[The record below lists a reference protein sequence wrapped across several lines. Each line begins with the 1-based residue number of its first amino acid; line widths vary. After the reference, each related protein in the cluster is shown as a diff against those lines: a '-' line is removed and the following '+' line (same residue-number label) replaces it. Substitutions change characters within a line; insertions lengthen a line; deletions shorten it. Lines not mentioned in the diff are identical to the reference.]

1 MNKIYL
7 SPPEIRP
14 EDSTAMQAVM
24 DTGWIAP
31 VGPELDA
38 FEKDLSELIGCSNAC
53 AVNSGTS
60 ALHLALLALGV
71 EVGDRVIC
79 PSLTFAGCAF
89 PILYCGAKPVF
100 IDSEIETW
108 NMDPAH
114 LEVAIKESIDVGIKP
129 KAVIVVHIYGQCA
142 KIERIA
148 DICKQYGISLIEDV
162 AEALGASFNGK
173 PAGSFGDLAFFSF
186 NGNKII
192 TTSGGGMLLSD
203 SNKLVEKA
211 RYLAHQ
217 AREPAIHYEHKFVGY
232 NYRLSNVLA
241 ALGRSQLNDLD
252 RRIKCRKNHYQTYTK
267 ALASLNGVSF
277 MPIYSLGE
285 PNYWLTCLTIDP
297 DLAKRNRDQII
308 KLCEAELIEVRPT
321 WKPLHLQ
328 PVFKSANY
336 VGKNVAEDLY
346 INGLCLPSGSNLS
359 ESSRDRVIAVL
370 RNALQ

>member
-1 MNKIYL
+1 MKKIYL

-14 EDSTAMQAVM
+14 EDYIAMQAVM
-24 DTGWIAP
+24 DSGWIAP
-31 VGPELDA
+31 VGPELDG
-38 FEKDLSELIGCSNAC
+38 FEKALADRIGRSNAC

-71 EVGDRVIC
+71 EPGDTILC

-89 PILYCGAKPVF
+89 PILYCGATPVF
-100 IDSEIETW
+100 IDSEKETW

-114 LEVAIKESIDVGIKP
+114 LEVAISESIDAGKVP

-142 KIERIA
+142 KMDLISA
-148 DICKQYGISLIEDV
+148 ICKQYGIPLIEDV
-162 AEALGASFNGK
+162 AEALGASFHGK

-203 SNKLVEKA
+203 KAELVEKA

-217 AREPAIHYEHKFVGY
+217 AREPALHYEHKVVGY
-232 NYRLSNVLA
+232 NYRMSNVLA

-252 RRIKCRKNHYQTYTK
+252 RRIRCREKHYQTYIET
-267 ALASLNGVSF
+267 LGSLDGVSF
-277 MPIYSLGE
+277 MPIYDSGE

-297 DLAKRNRDQII
+297 KLARKNRDLII
-308 KLCEAELIEVRPT
+308 KLCEEESIEIRPT

-328 PVFKSANY
+328 PVFKSAHY
-336 VGKNVAEDLY
+336 VGKDVSEELY
-346 INGLCLPSGSNLS
+346 TNGLCLPSGSNLS
-359 ESSRDRVIAVL
+359 DTSRDRVIAVL
-370 RNALQ
+370 GDALN